1 MSHFSRI
8 ITPLVIF
15 AFMFISSNVSA
26 RDWYVSLKTGKGKS
40 GTKVKP
46 AKELAYIIAKLQ
58 AGDIIHIAEG
68 VYLGKGDNGTH
79 VITVP
84 VEIYGGY
91 SSDFSTRDPWG
102 KHKTIFSGDHKSKNY
117 QMTPALAIDLMKVK
131 LREGYPGKIVVD
143 GLILDHGARN
153 SYKTDKNHK
162 ILRLASAKKGTNPS
176 PESGALVISAS
187 KNGMF
192 DKTAWN
198 ILVQNNIIMNSAPT
212 MGAMS
217 ISAYKKSKVEIRN
230 NLIINNTGTGL
241 YVGSK
246 FAGAKNDVNGPTFLI
261 ENNSILFTW
270 KHDPIAQSFS
280 GNVMDFDASV
290 RATVRNNVL
299 AFADRHIIY
308 NPRSTTLLM
317 QNNVMAASVDTEY
330 VEFNTK
336 IVLDE
341 MEDEA
346 DHIHEDSEG
355 NEAKDVKVAISKDWL
370 KLYGSR
376 VLIDRNKAEADIK
389 ASATRANQLRSML
402 GLNLQAGDQD
412 FGEGDV
418 WLPRLSIEDAIKAGS
433 VQYHGA
439 GCKTPAKVNVK

>member
-1 MSHFSRI
+1 MKLSRI
-8 ITPLVIF
+8 TMALAIF
-15 AFMFISSNVSA
+15 AFVFTTSNLSA
-26 RDWYVSLKTGKGKS
+26 RDWYISIANGKGKS
-40 GTKVKP
+40 GTKEKP
-46 AKELAYIIAKLQ
+46 SKELANIISKLEP
-58 AGDIIHIAEG
+58 GDKIHIAEG

-79 VITVP
+79 VINVP

-91 SSDFSTRDPWG
+91 SNDFSTRDPWG
-102 KHKTIFSGDHKSKNY
+102 KHKTIFSGDNKTKNY
-117 QMTPALAIDLMKVK
+117 QMTPALIIDLMKVK
-131 LREGYPGKIVVD
+131 ERDGYPGKVVVD

-153 SYKTDKNHK
+153 HYKSDKNHK
-162 ILRLASAKKGTNPS
+162 IIRLANPKTGANPT

-192 DKTAWN
+192 DKTTWD
-198 ILVQNNIIMNSAPT
+198 IKVENNIVMNSAPT

-217 ISAYKKSKVEIRN
+217 ISGYKKSKVEIRN

-246 FAGAKNDVNGPTFLI
+246 FAGSKYDENGPNFLI
-261 ENNSILFTW
+261 ENNTILFTW

-290 RATVRNNVL
+290 RATVRNNVF

-308 NPRSTTLLM
+308 NPRSTTLLL
-317 QNNVMAASVDTEY
+317 QNNIMTASVDTEY
-330 VEFNTK
+330 LEFNTK
-336 IVLDE
+336 IILDDI
-341 MEDEA
+341 EDEP
-346 DHIHEDSEG
+346 DFIHEDSEG
-355 NEAKDVKVAISKDWL
+355 NEAKEVKVPINKDWL

-402 GLNLQAGDQD
+402 GLNLQAADQD

-418 WLPRLSIEDAIKAGS
+418 WLPRLSVEEAIKAGTN
-433 VQYHGA
+433 QYHGV
-439 GCKTPAKVNVK
+439 GCKLPVIK